1 MEYKYSRNL
10 VRQVHFGNYLLL
22 FRLIRNSIIWAS
34 CKHCIMCHSLSVLY
48 IILKLYHAGD
58 GIYGLFCKIK
68 DDTCPDWLNRKAK
81 KLKNSLTASCAIL
94 KTAAHYTCNLNKN
107 KTVAKVSMLL
117 LSGKGHCSF
126 G

>member
-34 CKHCIMCHSLSVLY
+34 CKHCIMCLSLSVLY

>member
-1 MEYKYSRNL
+1 
-10 VRQVHFGNYLLL
+10 
-22 FRLIRNSIIWAS
+22 
-34 CKHCIMCHSLSVLY
+34 MCHSLSVLY

-81 KLKNSLTASCAIL
+81 MLKNSLTASCAIL